1 MRQKDKLNLYKKKK
15 TFFFAPTTKCPRIFQ
30 TKKKSLR
37 TKQQKKS
44 VRRTKNVLSKK
55 KNCSIKK

>member
-37 TKQQKKS
+37 TKQQKK
-44 VRRTKNVLSKK
+44 VYVEQKMYFRKK
-55 KNCSIKK
+55 KLFN